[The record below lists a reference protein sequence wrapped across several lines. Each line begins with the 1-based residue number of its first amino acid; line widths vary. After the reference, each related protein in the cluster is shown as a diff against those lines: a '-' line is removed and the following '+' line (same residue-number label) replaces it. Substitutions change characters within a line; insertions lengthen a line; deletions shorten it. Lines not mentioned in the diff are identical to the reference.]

1 MYAVLRGLLAL
12 IRCNL
17 NRLHS
22 AFEVTERTRHSGH
35 SALDGLA
42 INFNSGRLL
51 SEPALNRQRV
61 F

>member
-35 SALDGLA
+35 SALDGVA

-51 SEPALNRQRV
+51 SEPAPNKQRV